1 MLSWSP
7 FSGGAELA
15 ERRAAGARRERAA
28 AMADAAE
35 AQAQLEMRAAE
46 TRVAVALARMDLAE
60 RAVAQSIEAHRIV
73 TRKYEGGVASIT
85 ELFDA
90 AAAET
95 GARLA
100 FADSRYQAILAAVDR
115 LRARG
120 GDVSTIVTLEDAP
133 Q

>member
-7 FSGGAELA
+7 FSGGSELA
-15 ERRAAGARRERAA
+15 DGRAARARRESAA
-28 AMADAAE
+28 AMAEAAE
-35 AQAQLEMRAAE
+35 AQAQLDVRSVE
-46 TRVAVALARMDLAE
+46 TRASVALARMDLAE
-60 RAVAQSIEAHRIV
+60 RAVAQSVEAHRIV
-73 TRKYEGGVASIT
+73 ARKYEGGVASVT
-85 ELFDA
+85 DLFDA

-100 FADSRYQAILAAVDR
+100 FAESRYQAIMAAAER

-120 GDVSTIVTLEDAP
+120 GDVTAIVILEDAS